1 MSITIFHGGLPRVAF
16 LLRKPVGAMFEPEPE
31 PGRSVAEPNAFLYDL
46 AEPGRDLAAA
56 SCPEATLI

>member
-1 MSITIFHGGLPRVAF
+1 VPRVAF
-16 LLRKPVGAMFEPEPE
+16 LLRKPVGAMFESEPE